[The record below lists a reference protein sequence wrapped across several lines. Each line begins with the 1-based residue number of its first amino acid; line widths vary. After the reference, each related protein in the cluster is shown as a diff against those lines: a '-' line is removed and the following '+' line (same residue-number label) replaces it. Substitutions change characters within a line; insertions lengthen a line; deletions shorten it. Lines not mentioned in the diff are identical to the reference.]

1 MPSAKNWGGGKS
13 NASRISNYYRLN
25 VAILSS
31 SVTPIV
37 NRHIIKGSKSSP
49 SVFSCYALRGYF
61 FTPVYSS
68 TVFEEIVVVVFVLSP
83 TCVYVAVVEIVL
95 HALQLP
101 KLTATQASTA
111 NINKN
116 FFILLCFLVDVIDDL
131 LFTELGH

>member
-1 MPSAKNWGGGKS
+1 MPLTTPAPPVRENG
-13 NASRISNYYRLN
+13 ATRLSRSD
-25 VAILSS
+25 S
-31 SVTPIV
+31 
-37 NRHIIKGSKSSP
+37 H
-49 SVFSCYALRGYF
+49 F